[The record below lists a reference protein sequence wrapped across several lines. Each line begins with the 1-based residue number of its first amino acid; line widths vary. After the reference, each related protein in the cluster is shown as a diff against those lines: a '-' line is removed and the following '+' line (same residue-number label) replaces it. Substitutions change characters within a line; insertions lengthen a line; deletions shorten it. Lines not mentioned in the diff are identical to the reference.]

1 MNTHKLKLAII
12 GGDYPPSSSPR
23 AIRIFNLVSGFAPY
37 FARINVYL
45 PNAPIN
51 KLNAEKSNVRFY
63 SFGRNI
69 KFTFR
74 GTFGRILQRI
84 FNLLFDYPD
93 INFFF
98 WLKNYRHV
106 LDSDVI
112 LTIGVPHSI
121 HWGINKLL
129 RTCNK
134 KIYWIAESSDPFFT
148 KGMDIFPKPFYFRF
162 LERSFLNKVDKVI
175 VPFEGAIAAYPRFS
189 KSKFSVIPQGFDSAY
204 IGSFRNENVN
214 NSIFT
219 FGYAGT
225 LYKFGRNPSEFLK
238 KAINSKFNFKFY
250 LIVNN
255 LDLIPSECLSDERF
269 IIQNLMPR
277 EDVYRLLAGMDCILN
292 FENHSKTQSPS
303 KIIEYS
309 FLGRPIFSVNL
320 EIDGDVFIDEL
331 LSGNREPIQINSS
344 EYDNKQII
352 DKYISLFRME

>member
-1 MNTHKLKLAII
+1 MNTFELKLAII
-12 GGDYPPSSSPR
+12 GGDFPPSNSPR
-23 AIRIFNLVSGFAPY
+23 AIRIFNLVYGLAPY
-37 FARINVYL
+37 FERINVYL
-45 PNAPIN
+45 PNAPISN
-51 KLNAEKSNVRFY
+51 LNAEKPNVKFY

-69 KFTFR
+69 KFMFR
-74 GTFGRILQRI
+74 GTIGRILQRI

-98 WLKNYRHV
+98 WLKNYRQV
-106 LDSDVI
+106 LNSDVI
-112 LTIGVPHSI
+112 ITIGVPHSI

-129 RTCNK
+129 RTSNK

-148 KGMDIFPKPFYFRF
+148 KGMDIIPKPFYFRF
-162 LERSFLNKVDKVI
+162 LERSFLKKVDKVI

-189 KSKFSVIPQGFDSAY
+189 RSKFIVIPQGFDSAY
-204 IGSFRNENVN
+204 IGSFRNENVK

-225 LYKFGRNPSEFLK
+225 LYKFGRNPSEFLR
-238 KAINSKFNFKFY
+238 KAINSKFKFKFY

-255 LDLIPSECLSDERF
+255 LDLIPSECLSDDRF

-309 FLGRPIFSVNL
+309 FLGRPIYSVNL
-320 EIDGDVFIDEL
+320 ESDGDVFIDEL
-331 LSGNREPIQINSS
+331 ISGNRKPLQINSA
-344 EYDNKQII
+344 EYDSKQII
-352 DKYISLFRME
+352 EKYISIF